1 MQFNCYSVTKKSV
14 VIVVTQIKIIIP
26 LSKKIK
32 KIIWIDRLVKN
43 NDNNDNCSNFKFKW
57 SIFRPNTWWNFMT
70 SDKLM

>member
-32 KIIWIDRLVKN
+32 KIIWTDRLVKN

-57 SIFRPNTWWNFMT
+57 SIFRPNTRWNFMT